1 MTGSG
6 FPAANSGFALDAAS
20 AIPEHAM
27 NLRRVICVFIR
38 DGWFDSSVGFRILT
52 ARCIEFKLEM
62 VMELKTA
69 PASEVTGKPRRT
81 HPDFIPLS
89 RGMKYPLPGGDL
101 AGGMPTRWAPLGRG
115 YLNPPRERKRIQ
127 IGAGLPRRSFAK
139 AGPLGLA
146 LGLLVALLALPLSA
160 AEPVPDPSELPRIPA
175 TEPADALKTFKVKP
189 GFRLELVASEPLVTD
204 PVSLSFDADGRLY
217 VVEMRGYSE
226 RRTDSL
232 GQIRLLEDT
241 DNDGR
246 MDKSTVF
253 AAGLNW
259 PTAVF
264 CYDGGVFVG
273 VTPDLWFMKDTDG
286 DGVADLKKVVYTGFG
301 TDRERLNVQAMFNS
315 FRWGLD
321 NRIHGATASNGG
333 TVSAPDH
340 KAAKP
345 VRVRGRNFA
354 FDPRSMAF
362 TAEDSTAQHGM
373 SFDDWGRKF
382 VCSNS
387 SHLQAI
393 MYDTAYG
400 GRNPQFP
407 LPGPRIN
414 AAADGAAAEVH
425 RISPDE
431 PWRIVRTRWRVTGA
445 VRGVVEGGGRVSGY
459 FTAATGVTIFRGN
472 AYGDDFIGNAF
483 IGDAGSNLIHRKRIS
498 YNGVEP
504 IGRRPADEQDV
515 EFIASSDNWFRPVQ
529 FANAPD
535 GCLYVADMYRETIEH
550 PWSIPESIKKHL
562 DLNSGN
568 DRGRIWRIVPDGFKQ
583 PGKPKLKDASTA
595 QLVATLAHPNGWHR
609 DTAAR
614 LLFERQDKSALAPLV
629 KLAKASKSAAG
640 RQHAL
645 HALNGLG
652 MLKLE
657 HVHHAL
663 SDRNAHVRRH
673 ALKLLELPSHAPDR
687 IDWRLAT
694 SLANDPDPGVRLQ
707 LAFTLGICEHDLKE
721 EALATLAMKD
731 GGDKWIQAA
740 IMNSIGD
747 DPLSLFSTLTE
758 KDAASAG
765 GFLTSL
771 AELIGRRNH
780 RSNVAS
786 VVKAATRM
794 QDKGAAYSVVRALS
808 DGLRRSRSSLTHH
821 GQDAPLAPLYQSA
834 GKTLGAELARGNDKS
849 KPALRLAAIQML
861 GIPDFYRQKKTDVF
875 NPFLTLDLLFRSNA
889 LSASETIALIRSVE
903 GIDNAIITTRLLA
916 LAAEGD
922 NASVQNEA
930 ILKLLARKS
939 RTSALLKAIEAGSI
953 RASLLSASQVQSLRG
968 NRDKAIKALAL
979 SVLGAPPSRNRQA
992 VVDSFLPAMRLKGKA
1007 ANGKALYQQ
1016 LCVSCHKLGAEG
1028 HALGPD
1034 LVTMKSMGREKILV
1048 NILDPNRE
1056 VAPQYYGYSIDT
1068 RDGENH
1074 SGLIA
1079 SEDGQNVTLKAAF
1092 GTTTAVSRSDI
1103 AAMKSTGMSIMPEGL
1118 EAGLDHQ
1125 KMADLIEFIVTAKQ

>member
-1 MTGSG
+1 
-6 FPAANSGFALDAAS
+6 
-20 AIPEHAM
+20 
-27 NLRRVICVFIR
+27 
-38 DGWFDSSVGFRILT
+38 
-52 ARCIEFKLEM
+52 
-62 VMELKTA
+62 MELKA
-69 PASEVTGKPRRT
+69 ASV
-81 HPDFIPLS
+81 
-89 RGMKYPLPGGDL
+89 
-101 AGGMPTRWAPLGRG
+101 
-115 YLNPPRERKRIQ
+115 
-127 IGAGLPRRSFAK
+127 IG
-139 AGPLGLA
+139 
-146 LGLLVALLALPLSA
+146 ALLALALPLNA
-160 AEPVPDPSELPRIPA
+160 AEPVPDPKELPRIPA

-246 MDKSTVF
+246 MDRSTVF

-286 DGVADLKKVVYTGFG
+286 DGVADLKKIVYTGFG

-333 TVSAPDH
+333 TISNPND
-340 KAAKP
+340 KNAKP
-345 VRVRGRNFA
+345 TRVRGRNFA
-354 FDPRSMAF
+354 FNPRTMEF
-362 TAEDSTAQHGM
+362 IAEDSTAQHGM

-393 MYDTAYG
+393 MYDTAYA
-400 GRNPQFP
+400 GRNPHFTMP
-407 LPGPRIN
+407 SPRIN
-414 AAADGAAAEVH
+414 AAADGAAAEVY

-459 FTAATGVTIFRGN
+459 FTAATGATLFRGN
-472 AYGDDFIGNAF
+472 AYGDDFVGNAF
-483 IGDAGSNLIHRKRIS
+483 IGDAGSNLIHRKRIA
-498 YNGVEP
+498 YNGVQP
-504 IGRRPADEQDV
+504 VGSRPDDETNV
-515 EFIASSDNWFRPVQ
+515 EFIASTDNWFRPVQ

-568 DRGRIWRIVPDGFKQ
+568 DRGRIWRIVPDGFQQ
-583 PGKPKLKDASTA
+583 PAKPNLKSASTKE
-595 QLVATLAHPNGWHR
+595 LVAALAHPNGWHR

-614 LLFERQDKSALAPLV
+614 LLFERQDKSAVEPLE
-629 KLAKASKSAAG
+629 KLARISKSAVG

-645 HALNGLG
+645 YALNGLG
-652 MLKLE
+652 ALKLKQVE
-657 HVHHAL
+657 KAL
-663 SDRNAHVRRH
+663 TDKSPHVRRH
-673 ALKLLELPSHAPDR
+673 ALKLLENPDYPTDG
-687 IDWRLAT
+687 IDWRLVVE
-694 SLANDPDPGVRLQ
+694 LADDPDPGVRFQ
-707 LAFTLGICEHDLKE
+707 LAFTLAICEHDLKN
-721 EALATLAMKD
+721 EALAALALKD

-740 IMNSIGD
+740 IMNSTGD
-747 DPLSLFSTLTE
+747 DADSLFNVLSSAPSVSAST
-758 KDAASAG
+758 AG
-765 GFLTSL
+765 TAFLNQL
-771 AELIGRRNH
+771 AEMIGRRNRRNEIAVVAGRITSTKDRPLAFGLL
-780 RSNVAS
+780 RSLHS
-786 VVKAATRM
+786 
-794 QDKGAAYSVVRALS
+794 
-808 DGLRRSRSSLTHH
+808 GLARSRSSLTKA
-821 GQDAPLAPLYQSA
+821 GLLTTVAPVFKEAAAALTASDSSASDRVSAVRALGIREADGSAALASFLLSSKPPSESESIAALNALAPHDNAEAWKSIADAAARFSARVQS
-834 GKTLGAELARGNDKS
+834 E
-849 KPALRLAAIQML
+849 AIRVML
-861 GIPDFYRQKKTDVF
+861 S
-875 NPFLTLDLLFRSNA
+875 RSNGARVLIETLVSGKLRPSA
-889 LSASETIALIRSVE
+889 LSAA
-903 GIDNAIITTRLLA
+903 
-916 LAAEGD
+916 
-922 NASVQNEA
+922 
-930 ILKLLARKS
+930 
-939 RTSALLKAIEAGSI
+939 
-953 RASLLSASQVQSLRG
+953 QVQSLRKH
-968 NRDKAIKALAL
+968 RTKAIRDLAAA
-979 SVLGAPPSRNRQA
+979 VLGAPPSANRQS
-992 VVDSFLPAMRLKGKA
+992 VVDTFLPAMRLTGKA
-1007 ANGKALYQQ
+1007 ASGKALYQQ
-1016 LCVSCHKLGAEG
+1016 LCVSCHKLGSEG

-1068 RDGENH
+1068 RDGENY

-1079 SEDGQNVTLKAAF
+1079 NEDGANVTLKAAF
-1092 GTTTAVSRSDI
+1092 GATTAVARSDI

-1118 EAGLDHQ
+1118 EAGLNHQ